1 MAIIRQYHKDT
12 DTTYVYESESYWDEE
27 KKQSRSKRR
36 LIGKVDPVTG
46 EIIPTGK
53 RGRKGKE
60 KAKTTSSADLAA
72 AEKKIGELSLEL
84 NSCKARVTDLS
95 AENQRLRELISQME
109 KHITRCAVLCAEA
122 TPGR

>member
-46 EIIPTGK
+46 EVIPTGK

-60 KAKTTSSADLAA
+60 KDETQASADLAA
-72 AEKKIGELSLEL
+72 AEKKIRELSLEL
-84 NSCKARVTDLS
+84 NGCKARVTELS
-95 AENQRLRELISQME
+95 TENQRLRELISQME